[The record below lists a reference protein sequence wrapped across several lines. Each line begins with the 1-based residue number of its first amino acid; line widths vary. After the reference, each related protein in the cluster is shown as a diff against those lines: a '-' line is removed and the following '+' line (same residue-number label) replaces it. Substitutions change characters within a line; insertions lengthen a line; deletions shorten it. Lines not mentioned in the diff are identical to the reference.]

1 MKIAVPLDKKLFL
14 YNDNPYTASKFAIY
28 AIEGNK
34 TNITFNL
41 LEILDNPR
49 HINSSNKL
57 EKIQKSCACDK
68 NRENNM
74 QHICEHYSILETIK
88 NCNYLLASEYC
99 KNTYNALKNGGV
111 KIFKIPKIIKKTDIA
126 INNFLIGARY
136 ANTIQDIHY
145 VS

>member
-14 YNDNPYTASKFAIY
+14 YNNNPYTASKFAIY
-28 AIEGNK
+28 VIEGNK

-49 HINSSNKL
+49 LNNSTKL
-57 EKIQKSCACDK
+57 EKIQKHCACDK
-68 NRENNM
+68 DRVNNM

-111 KIFKIPKIIKKTDIA
+111 KIFKIPKIIKKTDMA

-136 ANTIQDIHY
+136 ANTIQNIHY